1 MNLVPRRA
9 RDPDHQETEDGRSLT
24 WMTNGYC
31 RFSND
36 RRQIHGHFRQG
47 PVAQSPKRKR
57 KQKKAQLPHSSDW
70 YSGTCQ
76 RLVLMG
82 ETMNRI
88 TNRPTC
94 HQRSKNAFKT
104 NSFLGMSVPTVHHEG
119 KADRNLFT
127 NYGSGV
133 TSFTINRVITSQ
145 QSQGHDRKEMESRP
159 GSQSLEH

>member
-1 MNLVPRRA
+1 
-9 RDPDHQETEDGRSLT
+9 
-24 WMTNGYC
+24 
-31 RFSND
+31 
-36 RRQIHGHFRQG
+36 
-47 PVAQSPKRKR
+47 
-57 KQKKAQLPHSSDW
+57 
-70 YSGTCQ
+70 
-76 RLVLMG
+76 MG

-133 TSFTINRVITSQ
+133 TCVSILGVNRFMMENERATPTNHSSAKAMVTIVRKWNHGR
-145 QSQGHDRKEMESRP
+145 DRSPLNINAAYETILLMDRR
-159 GSQSLEH
+159 